1 MRPGSHRARTPPPRE
16 GIRGLWSLVCAK
28 GIHLRRT
35 WAQVSGTRPRG
46 RSLGRPLEP
55 WGPGLGI
62 FPGALSGPRRPLS
75 PGECPR
81 RPLTPAGRLHPAI
94 SGPTPPWSRDTWG
107 RGASNRPTW
116 RETRRP
122 LRLVPTTVKN
132 RGEAPRRWLLSEQ
145 RLAGFRPSPGAAH
158 AQAVPPTQAS
168 LGATGPTLEIS
179 GGVHKVPG
187 LGPGTRKPSLHRT
200 GRRVFPRTILFSRS
214 PTPAETECP
223 GKTWAPGA
231 GARGRPRFHA
241 RWRWTGRAGR
251 RPLEEFSLGTQAC
264 ALLRG

>member
-1 MRPGSHRARTPPPRE
+1 MRATGLRGGKHADPSVRSPP
-16 GIRGLWSLVCAK
+16 
-28 GIHLRRT
+28 LRRSPCSSIRKG
-35 WAQVSGTRPRG
+35 V
-46 RSLGRPLEP
+46 PLYG
-55 WGPGLGI
+55 W
-62 FPGALSGPRRPLS
+62 
-75 PGECPR
+75 
-81 RPLTPAGRLHPAI
+81 
-94 SGPTPPWSRDTWG
+94 
-107 RGASNRPTW
+107 
-116 RETRRP
+116 
-122 LRLVPTTVKN
+122 KN

-187 LGPGTRKPSLHRT
+187 LGPGPRKPSLHRT

-214 PTPAETECP
+214 PTPAEAECP

-251 RPLEEFSLGTQAC
+251 RPLDEFSLGTQAC
-264 ALLRG
+264 SLLRG

>member
-1 MRPGSHRARTPPPRE
+1 MVSAN
-16 GIRGLWSLVCAK
+16 
-28 GIHLRRT
+28 GIHLPR
-35 WAQVSGTRPRG
+35 TRPHG
-46 RSLGRPLEP
+46 RSLGKPQEPL
-55 WGPGLGI
+55 GPGPGI
-62 FPGALSGPRRPLS
+62 SRGLLRGPGALSDPGSARPDPRI
-75 PGECPR
+75 
-81 RPLTPAGRLHPAI
+81 TAGHLHSAM
-94 SGPTPPWSRDTWG
+94 SGLRPPWRWDTWG

-179 GGVHKVPG
+179 GGVHTVPG

-214 PTPAETECP
+214 PTPAEAECP

-231 GARGRPRFHA
+231 GAGGRPRFHA